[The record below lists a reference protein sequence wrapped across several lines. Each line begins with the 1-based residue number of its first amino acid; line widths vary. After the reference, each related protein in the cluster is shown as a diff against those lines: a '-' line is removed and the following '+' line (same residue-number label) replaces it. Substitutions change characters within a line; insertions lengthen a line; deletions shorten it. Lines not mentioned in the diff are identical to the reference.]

1 MEASMRT
8 IKLHLPT
15 LKIIWKLLVVLLF
28 PLVIW
33 LYSIILDIPFREID
47 AGANYHKWIIFVI
60 YLGCLASWL
69 SIDRGLSRRY
79 LFRN

>member
-1 MEASMRT
+1 MRT

-47 AGANYHKWIIFVI
+47 AGANYHKWIILVV

-69 SIDRGLSRRY
+69 SIDRGLSHRSF
-79 LFRN
+79 FRN